1 MTQGTPVLRSMELD
15 PVFSIYYNSSAETK
29 TLGGLV
35 SYRVREHLANST
47 GNYILDS
54 NTNI

>member
-1 MTQGTPVLRSMELD
+1 MELD

-29 TLGGLV
+29 TLGGLG